1 LRKDRRGTGSG
12 ETAALFVD
20 SSAWIAL
27 FSARDQ
33 NHGEA
38 DRLFRA
44 AVSGNIPLFTT
55 NLVVAEVHRLLLFR
69 AGARPAQS
77 ALDRISSSEHVRIE
91 FPGPEEHRGARA
103 WLQRLDRVS
112 LTYTDA
118 VGFAVMESLR
128 CRFAI
133 SFDQH
138 FEVAGFVLWSGGGE
152 SDT

>member
-1 LRKDRRGTGSG
+1 MRRDRRGTGSG
-12 ETAALFVD
+12 KIAALFVD
-20 SSAWIAL
+20 SSAWVAF

-44 AVSGNIPLFTT
+44 AVSGNIPLRTT

-77 ALDRISSSEHVRIE
+77 ALDRISSNEHVRIE
-91 FPGPEEHRGARA
+91 FPGPEEHRGARN
-103 WLQRLDRVS
+103 WLQRLEGVL

-118 VGFAVMESLR
+118 VSFAVMETLH

-133 SFDQH
+133 SFDKH
-138 FEVAGFVLWSGGGE
+138 FEVAGFVLWNGG
-152 SDT
+152 